1 MKLTT
6 YVAQVRIRCNGSTVV
21 RPVVV
26 DAMDS
31 YSAKLQLEAIY
42 GKDCLVNYPI
52 PRR

>member
-6 YVAQVRIRCNGSTVV
+6 YVAQVRIRCNGGTVV